1 MVVQPASTTSV
12 LLTRTS
18 AVPDSPVV
26 LTNTPILVRAQN
38 RSSFWI
44 LVAALVAFAL
54 KLAIACNTF
63 GTNDVVTFYQFAKS
77 LHEHG
82 LEWTYQHSISFN
94 HPPLTAWYLRAI
106 YYLDHQSFFRD
117 HGIAFPFLIRLPG
130 ILADLVVVLALLW
143 IARNDTRM
151 RIPPW
156 ALLLF
161 ALSPVSLMITGFHG
175 NTDPVMVMF
184 LVLAAISVLRN
195 KPILAGLFLAFS
207 CQIKIIP
214 FLFLPALFF
223 FWCARRKTL
232 SFVLPFTTV
241 TALLWF
247 EPLTKFPALF
257 LQNVLSYGSFWGIW
271 GITYWL
277 RLTGLPQF
285 SVVSFHN
292 LPPLENLLV
301 LLLKILIIVALLTI
315 AWRRRNLDERAFFE
329 TLSYS
334 WIIFFIFSPGVCV
347 QYMVWLAPFILLL
360 SPAFYCWLVAAS
372 SLFVFFFYN
381 VTAGGLPWYMAI
393 STNDLN
399 LIWTPWA
406 IWPWGTLLAGSIWL
420 WRKTKRADPD
430 SQLFNPAPIKPEAY
444 S

>member
-1 MVVQPASTTSV
+1 MVIQPASTTSV
-12 LLTRTS
+12 LLRRTS
-18 AVPDSPVV
+18 AVPDSSAV
-26 LTNTPILVRAQN
+26 LPNTAIFVRARD

-44 LVAALVAFAL
+44 LAAALVALAL
-54 KLAIACNTF
+54 KLTIACNTF

-77 LHEHG
+77 LHEYG

-143 IARNDTRM
+143 IARNDKRM
-151 RIPPW
+151 RIPSW

-161 ALSPVSLMITGFHG
+161 ALSPVSFMITGFHG

-195 KPILAGLFLAFS
+195 KPILAGLFLALS

-223 FWCARRKTL
+223 FWCARGKTL
-232 SFVLPFTTV
+232 SFVLPFTIV

-257 LQNVLSYGSFWGIW
+257 LRNVLSYGSFWGIW

-292 LPPLENLLV
+292 LPPFENLV
-301 LLLKILIIVALLTI
+301 VMLLKILIIVALLTI

-347 QYMVWLAPFILLL
+347 QYMIWLAPFILLL

-393 STNDLN
+393 STNQLN
-399 LIWTPWA
+399 PIWTPWA
-406 IWPWGTLLAGSIWL
+406 IWPWMVLIAGVLFL
-420 WRKTKRADPD
+420 WRDAIAKQAKRTYA
-430 SQLFNPAPIKPEAY
+430 
-444 S
+444 